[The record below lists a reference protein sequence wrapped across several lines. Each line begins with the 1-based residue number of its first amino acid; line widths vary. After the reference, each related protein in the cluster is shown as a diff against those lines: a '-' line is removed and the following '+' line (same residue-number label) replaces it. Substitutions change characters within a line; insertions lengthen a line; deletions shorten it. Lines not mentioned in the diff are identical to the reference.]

1 MNKLEEELKLHI
13 QMKLDESNKSSIENA
28 QKENTIRMYNFI
40 YGVVIWFISLSI
52 LSYLQKS
59 FHLFTLITI
68 LTVDIL
74 INLFGKYNNLDLALL
89 LKIRLSAIYVIII
102 IICIIIEWFFWDEI
116 FLCKNKKGK
125 AKRAFPSYI
134 F

>member
-40 YGVVIWFISLSI
+40 YGVVIWLISFSI

-59 FHLFTLITI
+59 FHLFILIII
-68 LTVDIL
+68 LVVDIL

-89 LKIRLSAIYVIII
+89 LKIRLSVIYVIII
-102 IICIIIEWFFWDEI
+102 IICMIIEWFFWDDI
-116 FLCKNKKGK
+116 FLSKIQRGK
-125 AKRAFPSYI
+125 LRELSPYI